1 MLLENY
7 YYDVCVI
14 TKHSLVVVNKM
25 KLEQAREAIMDA
37 AREQHIDHV
46 IYKDFLHGS
55 VSIDKEALKEQQK
68 ILEEA
73 VYYNLKY
80 TVHVPLKW
88 IFLRSAL
95 AGEKEPK
102 LFVDID
108 QLRILSKEL
117 DFRDE
122 EFQNFL
128 ITFTSFGSILY
139 CPEYPPLKSHILT
152 DIPKFCELLNRLC
165 YPEPEDS
172 SADISRYGIISKEE
186 ASRILEGDHFMNVL
200 LSLGM
205 AAEVPKDRLKGCPQ
219 SEEGY
224 FLPSA
229 RRSVK
234 ADTQFLPESV
244 YIVVTSN
251 HNPLDI
257 QATLVRYI
265 LKEIKETLFE
275 VSTSFNTSC
284 FSYTDSHTHLTLVF
298 HHNSVEIR
306 LTTAAEIDETSLER
320 LQAEL
325 LLSCS
330 HAVDRHSDH
339 NKGLCCYIGL
349 TCTTTTT
356 FHHYQ
361 TQTSLD
367 DNNNSSPARHLSLLS
382 ACSSSPTAHP
392 SPRSTDL
399 LAITGRRVASEEYFY
414 PCLRAEGT
422 DPPP

>member
-1 MLLENY
+1 
-7 YYDVCVI
+7 
-14 TKHSLVVVNKM
+14 
-25 KLEQAREAIMDA
+25 
-37 AREQHIDHV
+37 
-46 IYKDFLHGS
+46 
-55 VSIDKEALKEQQK
+55 
-68 ILEEA
+68 
-73 VYYNLKY
+73 
-80 TVHVPLKW
+80 
-88 IFLRSAL
+88 
-95 AGEKEPK
+95 
-102 LFVDID
+102 
-108 QLRILSKEL
+108 
-117 DFRDE
+117 
-122 EFQNFL
+122 
-128 ITFTSFGSILY
+128 
-139 CPEYPPLKSHILT
+139 
-152 DIPKFCELLNRLC
+152 
-165 YPEPEDS
+165 
-172 SADISRYGIISKEE
+172 
-186 ASRILEGDHFMNVL
+186 MNVL

-356 FHHYQ
+356 FH
-361 TQTSLD
+361 
-367 DNNNSSPARHLSLLS
+367 
-382 ACSSSPTAHP
+382 
-392 SPRSTDL
+392 
-399 LAITGRRVASEEYFY
+399 AI
-414 PCLRAEGT
+414 EGT
-422 DPPP
+422 EDTFCGECKNKLTPFQQSWIKVTQKVNIILIMMHGSTIIILYIVAFQSTSQLP

>member
-1 MLLENY
+1 MR
-7 YYDVCVI
+7 
-14 TKHSLVVVNKM
+14 
-25 KLEQAREAIMDA
+25 LEQAREAIMDA

-55 VSIDKEALKEQQK
+55 VRIDKEELKEQQR

-108 QLRILSKEL
+108 QLRSLSKEL
-117 DFRDE
+117 KFSDE
-122 EFQNFL
+122 EFENFL
-128 ITFTSFGSILY
+128 VMFTSFGSILY
-139 CPEYPPLKSHILT
+139 CPEYPPLKTHVLT
-152 DIPKFCELLNRLC
+152 DIPKFCEILNHLC
-165 YPEPEDS
+165 YQDRCENL
-172 SADISRYGIISKEE
+172 SRYGIITKRE
-186 ASRILEGDHFMNVL
+186 ASHALEGHADQFMNVI

-205 AAEVPKDRLKGCPQ
+205 AAKVPKDRLKGLPQ

-224 FLPSA
+224 FLPST

-257 QATLVRYI
+257 QATLVRSI
-265 LKEIKETLFE
+265 LKEIKNTLFE

-284 FSYTDSHTHLTLVF
+284 FSYTDSDTHLTLVF

-306 LTTAAEIDETSLER
+306 LTAATEIDEASLER

-325 LLSCS
+325 LLYCS
-330 HAVDRHSDH
+330 YAMNRHSDH
-339 NKGLCCYIGL
+339 TKGLRWYIGL
-349 TCTTTTT
+349 ACTATASSDKEKLT
-356 FHHYQ
+356 FHS
-361 TQTSLD
+361 TEREEMDAFCRECDSKL
-367 DNNNSSPARHLSLLS
+367 
-382 ACSSSPTAHP
+382 TALQQ
-392 SPRSTDL
+392 SW
-399 LAITGRRVASEEYFY
+399 I
-414 PCLRAEGT
+414 RATEKVN
-422 DPPP
+422 